1 MLYPFSIKFQLVANI
16 GSYHSNYVSWEL
28 TSWVNVV
35 KISVY
40 RGCETGIAANSAWSN
55 NTHSLCLFYSTAL
68 SNWMNIDWKFVI
80 VTEGS
85 FCLIVKDI
93 EQIAI
98 IIVPFVELWGILN
111 NEDVVFGANL
121 RLMNF
126 GYEIGLFFEMM
137 FGELFW

>member
-1 MLYPFSIKFQLVANI
+1 
-16 GSYHSNYVSWEL
+16 
-28 TSWVNVV
+28 
-35 KISVY
+35 
-40 RGCETGIAANSAWSN
+40 
-55 NTHSLCLFYSTAL
+55 
-68 SNWMNIDWKFVI
+68 MNIDWKFVI

-98 IIVPFVELWGILN
+98 VIVPFVELWGILN